1 MVSHKFVAREFV
13 HLHVHSQYSFLTSAV
28 KLDDLA
34 KRAKTHGMRAVA
46 LTDHANMYGAIRH
59 YNSARAN
66 GLTPIIGCEV
76 NVVRKDASAAFDHLV
91 LLAANN
97 EGYKNLIRLVSE
109 GHLRSTSAHGS
120 AISRAQIAERSK
132 GLIAL
137 TGCLG
142 GVAAQRILE
151 YGPDSGEAVLGELK
165 EMFDP
170 GHVFVE
176 LQDHGFPEQSVV
188 NDTLLKAADR
198 LELPIVATN
207 DVHFMSKED
216 GQAHIYLECVRQGR
230 TFAEA
235 EPLHHGSFEMY
246 LKSQEE
252 MVQTFSALPKA
263 IDNTLLVTEMCSGLK
278 LDLGRPMLPRFQV
291 PEGYD
296 TDGYFRHVSLL
307 GLEERLAEFRRLGKP
322 VDEPVYHQRL
332 QRELDVIVGM
342 KYPGYFLIVWD
353 FIREA
358 KERGIPVGPGR
369 GSGAGSIVA
378 YSLGITEI
386 DPLPYNL
393 LFERFLNPERVSM
406 PDFDVDFCMA
416 RRDEVIKYVSQRYGE
431 ESVGQIATF
440 QNLKARSVIKDV
452 ARAMGMPAPEAQR
465 IASLVP
471 DKGQGKTYTIEE
483 ALEVEPKLKALA
495 NSDERVGELIRQAK
509 KLEGLTRHAGMH
521 AAGVVI
527 SEGPLAD
534 HVPCFRGND
543 NAIVTQYDKDDV
555 EAAGLVKFDFL
566 GLKTLTVID
575 IAEKLVNARPDRK
588 NNPLSLSKVPLD
600 DRESYALVASGETTG
615 VFQLESSG
623 MQQLLRGLKP
633 DCFEDI
639 IAAVALYRP
648 GPLGT
653 GMIDD
658 FIGSKHGKKAVRKL
672 HPLVDEVLAPT
683 YGVPVYQEQV
693 MQIAQQLA
701 GFTLG
706 AADLLRRAMGKKKAA
721 EMQKQLQ
728 AFIDGALARGVSVE
742 QSTAIFREI

>member
-1 MVSHKFVAREFV
+1 MAREFV

-28 KLDDLA
+28 KVDELA
-34 KRAKTHGMRAVA
+34 KRAKAQGMRAVA
-46 LTDHANMYGAIRH
+46 LTDHANMFGAIRH
-59 YNSARAN
+59 YNYARAN
-66 GLTPIIGCEV
+66 GLTPILGCEV

-91 LLAANN
+91 LLASNN
-97 EGYKNLIRLVSE
+97 EGYQNLIRLVSE
-109 GHLRSTSAHGS
+109 GHLRSASPHGS
-120 AISRAQIAERSK
+120 AISVSQIAERSK

-151 YGPDSGEAVLGELK
+151 YGPASGEGVLGELK
-165 EMFDP
+165 DLFDP

-176 LQDHGFPEQSVV
+176 LQDHGFPEQTVV

-198 LELPIVATN
+198 LGLPTVATN
-207 DVHFMSKED
+207 DVHFMNKED

-263 IDNTLLVTEMCSGLK
+263 IDNTLLITEMCSGLK
-278 LDLGRPMLPRFQV
+278 LNLGQPMLPRFTV

-307 GLEERLAEFRRLGKP
+307 GLQDRLSEFRGIGKV
-322 VDEPVYHQRL
+322 VDEAAYHQRL
-332 QRELDVIVGM
+332 VRELDVIVGM

-358 KERGIPVGPGR
+358 KARGIPVGPGR

-416 RRDEVIKYVSQRYGE
+416 RRDEVIKYVSQKYGE

-465 IASLVP
+465 IASMVP

-483 ALEVEPKLKALA
+483 
-495 NSDERVGELIRQAK
+495 
-509 KLEGLTRHAGMH
+509 
-521 AAGVVI
+521 
-527 SEGPLAD
+527 
-534 HVPCFRGND
+534 
-543 NAIVTQYDKDDV
+543 
-555 EAAGLVKFDFL
+555 
-566 GLKTLTVID
+566 
-575 IAEKLVNARPDRK
+575 
-588 NNPLSLSKVPLD
+588 
-600 DRESYALVASGETTG
+600 
-615 VFQLESSG
+615 
-623 MQQLLRGLKP
+623 
-633 DCFEDI
+633 
-639 IAAVALYRP
+639 
-648 GPLGT
+648 
-653 GMIDD
+653 
-658 FIGSKHGKKAVRKL
+658 
-672 HPLVDEVLAPT
+672 
-683 YGVPVYQEQV
+683 
-693 MQIAQQLA
+693 
-701 GFTLG
+701 
-706 AADLLRRAMGKKKAA
+706 
-721 EMQKQLQ
+721 
-728 AFIDGALARGVSVE
+728 
-742 QSTAIFREI
+742 